1 MDFGVFL
8 PIGNNGWMLSATSPQ
23 YKPSFELNKAV
34 TLAAEKHGF
43 EFVLSMVKLRG
54 FGGKTEFWDYNLES
68 FTMMAG
74 LAAVTS
80 KIQLYASVATLT
92 LHPAMVARMAVT
104 IDDIS
109 GGRFGINVVS
119 GWNRS
124 EYHQMGVWP
133 GDSHYAERYDHATE
147 YVQVMKE
154 LWSGGTS
161 NFKGKYFELDDCRML
176 PRPSHDIP
184 LVCAGASERGMT
196 FCAEHGDYNFM
207 IADTEGENLKAFNEQ
222 LAGISANTGR
232 KVGTYALYTVILA
245 DTDEEARAR
254 ERHYRDG
261 ADLDAI
267 AFMTGQ
273 ASLDTVGTTASV
285 ITQLQGVTFMGIG
298 LLVGSPATVAGEID
312 RLAEIPGT
320 AGMMLTFDDFVLGVE
335 RFGSEVMPLLQCRQA
350 MAAD

>member
-1 MDFGVFL
+1 MDFGVFI

-23 YKPSFELNKAV
+23 YMPSFELNKAV
-34 TLAAEKHGF
+34 TLAAERHGF

-68 FTMMAG
+68 FTLMAG

-109 GGRFGINVVS
+109 GGRFGINIVS

-124 EYHQMGVWP
+124 EYAQMGMWP
-133 GDSHYAERYDHATE
+133 GDEHYAGRYDYASE
-147 YVQVMKE
+147 YVQIMKE
-154 LWSGGTS
+154 LWSTGVS
-161 NFKGKYFELDDCRML
+161 NFKGQYFQLDDCRLL
-176 PRPSHDIP
+176 PKPSHDIP
-184 LVCAGASERGMT
+184 LVCAGASERGMA
-196 FCAEHGDYNFM
+196 FCAEYGDHNFM
-207 IADTEGENLKAFNEQ
+207 IADTEGTNLRAFNET
-222 LAGISANTGR
+222 LGAIAEKAGR
-232 KVGTYALYTVILA
+232 KIGTYALYTVILA
-245 DTDEEARAR
+245 DTDEEARQR
-254 ERHYRDG
+254 EQHYRDG

-273 ASLDTVGTTASV
+273 ANLDTAGTTAQV

-298 LLVGSPATVAGEID
+298 LLVGSPATVAREID

-320 AGMMLTFDDFVLGVE
+320 SGMMLTFDDFVLGVE
-335 RFGSEVMPLLQCRQA
+335 RFGAEVMPLLRCRQA
-350 MAAD
+350 VAAD

>member
-23 YKPSFELNKAV
+23 YRPSFELNRDI

-68 FTMMAG
+68 FTLMAG

-80 KIQLYASVATLT
+80 RIQLYASVATLT

-109 GGRFGINVVS
+109 GGRFGINIVS

-124 EYHQMGVWP
+124 EYAQMGVWP
-133 GDSHYAERYDHATE
+133 GDEHYASRYDHASE

-154 LWSGGTS
+154 LWRDGVS
-161 NFKGKYFELDDCRML
+161 NFKGQYFQMDDCRLL

-184 LVCAGASERGMT
+184 LVCAGASERGMA
-196 FCAEHGDYNFM
+196 FCAEHGHYNFM
-207 IADTEGENLKAFNEQ
+207 IADTEGDKLRAFNET
-222 LAGISANTGR
+222 LSGVAAAAGREI
-232 KVGTYALYTVILA
+232 GTYALYTVILA

-254 ERHYRDG
+254 EQHYRDG

-273 ASLDTVGTTASV
+273 ASLDTAGTTAQV
-285 ITQLQGVTFMGIG
+285 ISELQGATFMGIG
-298 LLVGSPATVAGEID
+298 LLVGSPATVAQQID
-312 RLAEIPGT
+312 RLAQIPGT
-320 AGMMLTFDDFVLGVE
+320 SGMMLTFDDFVKGVE

-350 MAAD
+350 TAAD